1 VQLLIELRKGL
12 YSVGAFYIL
21 YFVLLVLMEA
31 IDVLIKYWGHTQFRL
46 KQEEIIKQ
54 VIDKKD
60 ILALLP
66 TGGGKSICYQV
77 PALMQEGI
85 CLVISPLIALMDDQ
99 VRFLKSKGI
108 KSVAITSGMHYNDI
122 DTALTNCIYGGVK
135 FLYLSPERLQNELVQ
150 TRIKEMKINLITVDE
165 AHCISEWGHNFRP
178 AYRHISEI
186 RELIPE
192 TPVLALTATA
202 TASVIDDI
210 QDNLDFKEHNLIQS
224 SFIRE
229 NLSYVV
235 DNVEDKKSRLLK
247 LVDKIKSSVIVYV
260 GSRKA
265 AKEITEFLIAN
276 NYSANYY
283 HGGLAAK
290 TRTERQESWTKNQTR
305 IMVATNAFGMGIDK
319 ADVKLVVHME
329 LPSTIEA
336 YFQEAGRAGRNGEQ
350 AYAFLLANKSDVK
363 KQQDLLKLRYP
374 SIAEIKQVYQQL
386 ANYFQLAE
394 NVLPEDPIS
403 FDIINF
409 GERYKMSNLKVYNIL
424 KYLEKE
430 EQIKL
435 SDAIHSPSKLMIK
448 VSNAELYKFQIA
460 NKYYDNLLKLL
471 LRSYANLF
479 YNYVIINEQEIA
491 TRFNVPI
498 EEILRLLNKLVQL
511 EIVKYSP
518 KNNNSQITYL
528 KARKDT
534 EKLYLDENKWE
545 ERKKYEQEKLD
556 KITNY
561 ISDKENCRSKML
573 LHYFGEQESNKC
585 GKCDFCIN
593 EKRQKIK
600 DTEYQKIKNEM
611 QGVLED
617 KELTIEEI
625 CVLMPN
631 YREQQLISIIQ
642 YLFDNDKI
650 GKFGNKYQWKSN

>member
-1 VQLLIELRKGL
+1 
-12 YSVGAFYIL
+12 
-21 YFVLLVLMEA
+21 MDA

-46 KQEEIIKQ
+46 KQQEIIKQ

-60 ILALLP
+60 TLALLP

-108 KSVAITSGMHYNDI
+108 KSIAITSGMHYNEI

-150 TRIKEMKINLITVDE
+150 TRIKEMNINLITVDE

-186 RELIPE
+186 REIIPD
-192 TPVLALTATA
+192 TPVLALSATA
-202 TASVIDDI
+202 TSSVIDDI
-210 QDNLDFKEHNLIQS
+210 QNNLNFKEHNLIQS

-235 DNVEDKKSRLLK
+235 DNVEDKKLRLLK
-247 LVDKIKSSVIVYV
+247 LVDKIKSSVIIYV

-265 AKEITEFLIAN
+265 AKEITNFLLNN

-283 HGGLAAK
+283 HGGLEAK
-290 TRTERQESWTKNQTR
+290 VRTERQESWTQNQTR

-319 ADVKLVVHME
+319 PDVKLVVHLE

-336 YFQEAGRAGRNGEQ
+336 YFQEAGRAGRDGKQ
-350 AYAFLLANKSDVK
+350 AYAFLLANKGDVK
-363 KQQDLLKLRYP
+363 KQQDLLTLRYP
-374 SIAEIKQVYQQL
+374 SISEIKTVYQNL

-394 NVLPEDPIS
+394 NELPEQAIS
-403 FDIINF
+403 FDMVIF
-409 GERYKMSNLKVYNIL
+409 TERYKMSSLKLYNIL

-430 EQIKL
+430 EYIKL
-435 SDAIHSPSKLMIK
+435 SEAIHSPSKLTIK

-460 NKYYDNLLKLL
+460 NKYYDNFLKLL

-491 TRFNVPI
+491 KRFNVNN
-498 EEILRLLNKLVQL
+498 EEVVRLLNKLVQL
-511 EIVKYSP
+511 EIVKYAP

-534 EKLYLDENKWE
+534 EKLYLAEKKWE
-545 ERKKYEQEKLD
+545 ERKKYEQEKLN

-561 ISDKENCRSKML
+561 IIDKDSCRSRLL
-573 LHYFGEQESNKC
+573 LHYFGETESNKC
-585 GKCDFCIN
+585 GKCDYCIN

-600 DTEYQKIKNEM
+600 ESEYKEITNK
-611 QGVLED
+611 LEIFLKD

-631 YREQQLISIIQ
+631 YNEHQLISIIQ
-642 YLFDNDKI
+642 YLFDNEI
-650 GKFGNKYQWKSN
+650 VSKFGNKYQWKSIK

>member
-1 VQLLIELRKGL
+1 
-12 YSVGAFYIL
+12 
-21 YFVLLVLMEA
+21 MDA

-46 KQEEIIKQ
+46 KQQEIIKQ
-54 VIDKKD
+54 VIHKKD
-60 ILALLP
+60 TLALLP

-108 KSVAITSGMHYNDI
+108 KSIAITSGMHYNEI

-150 TRIKEMKINLITVDE
+150 TRIKEMNINLITVDE

-186 RELIPE
+186 REIIPD
-192 TPVLALTATA
+192 TPVLALSATA
-202 TASVIDDI
+202 TTSVIDDI
-210 QDNLDFKEHNLIQS
+210 QNNLNFKEHNLIQS
-224 SFIRE
+224 SFVRE

-247 LVDKIKSSVIVYV
+247 LVDKIKSSVIIYV

-265 AKEITEFLIAN
+265 AKEITNFLLNN

-290 TRTERQESWTKNQTR
+290 VRTERQESWTQNQTR

-319 ADVKLVVHME
+319 PDVKLVVHLE

-336 YFQEAGRAGRNGEQ
+336 YFQEAGRAGRDGKQ
-350 AYAFLLANKSDVK
+350 AYAFLLANKGDVK
-363 KQQDLLKLRYP
+363 KQQDLLTLRYP
-374 SIAEIKQVYQQL
+374 SISEIKTVYQNL

-394 NVLPEDPIS
+394 NELPEQAIS
-403 FDIINF
+403 FNMKDF
-409 GERYKMSNLKVYNIL
+409 TERYNMSSLKVYNML

-430 EQIKL
+430 EYIRL
-435 SDAIHSPSKLMIK
+435 SEAIHSPSKLTIK

-460 NKYYDNLLKLL
+460 NKYYDNFLKLL

-479 YNYVIINEQEIA
+479 YNYVIVNEQEIA
-491 TRFNVPI
+491 NRFNVTN
-498 EEILRLLNKLVQL
+498 EEVVRLLNKLVQL
-511 EIVKYSP
+511 EIVKYAP

-534 EKLYLDENKWE
+534 EKLYLAEKKWE
-545 ERKKYEQEKLD
+545 ERKKYEQEKLN

-561 ISDKENCRSKML
+561 IIDKDSCRSRLL
-573 LHYFGEQESNKC
+573 LHYFGETESNKC

-593 EKRQKIK
+593 EKREKIK
-600 DTEYQKIKNEM
+600 ESEYKEITNK
-611 QGVLED
+611 LEIFLKD

-631 YREQQLISIIQ
+631 YHEQQLISIIQ
-642 YLFDNDKI
+642 YLFDNDRV
-650 GKFGNKYQWKSN
+650 GKFGNKYQWKSNK

>member
-1 VQLLIELRKGL
+1 
-12 YSVGAFYIL
+12 
-21 YFVLLVLMEA
+21 MEA
-31 IDVLIKYWGHTQFRL
+31 VDVLIKYWGHTQFRL

-54 VIDKKD
+54 VIEKRDT
-60 ILALLP
+60 LALLP

-85 CLVISPLIALMDDQ
+85 CLVISPLIALMEDQ

-108 KSVAITSGMHYNDI
+108 KSVSITSGMHYNDI
-122 DTALTNCIYGGVK
+122 DTALTNCIYGGIK

-150 TRIKEMKINLITVDE
+150 TRIKEMNINLITIDE

-186 RELIPE
+186 REIVPE
-192 TPVLALTATA
+192 IPVLALTATA
-202 TASVIDDI
+202 TSSVIADI
-210 QDNLDFKEHNLIQS
+210 QDNLNFKEHNLIQS
-224 SFIRE
+224 SFVRE

-235 DNVEDKKSRLLK
+235 DNTEDKKTRLLK
-247 LVDKIKSSVIVYV
+247 LVNKIKSSVIVYV

-265 AKEITEFLIAN
+265 AKEITDFLINN

-319 ADVKLVVHME
+319 PDVKLVVHLE
-329 LPSTIEA
+329 LPATIEA
-336 YFQEAGRAGRNGEQ
+336 YFQEAGRAGRDGNQ
-350 AYAFLLANKSDVK
+350 AYAFLLANKTDVK

-374 SIAEIKQVYQQL
+374 SIKEIKEVYQQL
-386 ANYFQLAE
+386 ANHFQLAE
-394 NVLPEDPIS
+394 NVLPEEAIS
-403 FDIINF
+403 FDIVAF
-409 GERYKMSNLKVYNIL
+409 SERYKTSNLKVYNML

-435 SDAIHSPSKLMIK
+435 SDAIHTPSKLMMK
-448 VSNAELYKFQIA
+448 VSNAQLYKFQIA
-460 NKYYDNLLKLL
+460 NKYYDNFLKLL

-479 YNYVIINEQEIA
+479 YNFVIINEQEIA
-491 TRFNVPI
+491 NRFNVTI
-498 EEILRLLNKLVQL
+498 DEVVRLLNKLVQL

-534 EKLYLDENKWE
+534 EKLYLGERKWE
-545 ERKKYEQEKLD
+545 ERKKYEQEKLE

-561 ISDKENCRSKML
+561 ISDKGTCRSKLL
-573 LHYFGEQESNKC
+573 LHYFGEKESEQC
-585 GKCDFCIN
+585 GKCDYCIK

-600 DTEYQKIKNEM
+600 EAEYQKITSSLKEI
-611 QGVLED
+611 LIE

-625 CVLMPN
+625 CTLLPKTD
-631 YREQQLISIIQ
+631 EKQLITIIQ
-642 YLFDNDKI
+642 YLFDNDRV

>member
-1 VQLLIELRKGL
+1 
-12 YSVGAFYIL
+12 
-21 YFVLLVLMEA
+21 MDA

-46 KQEEIIKQ
+46 KQQEIIKQ

-60 ILALLP
+60 TLALLP

-108 KSVAITSGMHYNDI
+108 KSIAITSGMYYNEI

-150 TRIKEMKINLITVDE
+150 TRIKEMNINLITVDE

-186 RELIPE
+186 REIIPD
-192 TPVLALTATA
+192 TPVLALSATA
-202 TASVIDDI
+202 TSSVIDDI
-210 QDNLDFKEHNLIQS
+210 QNNLNFKKHNLIQS
-224 SFIRE
+224 SFTRE

-235 DNVEDKKSRLLK
+235 DNVEDKKLRLLK
-247 LVDKIKSSVIVYV
+247 LVDKIKSSVIIYV

-265 AKEITEFLIAN
+265 AKEITNFLLNN

-283 HGGLAAK
+283 HGGLAVK
-290 TRTERQESWTKNQTR
+290 VRTERQESWTQNQTR

-319 ADVKLVVHME
+319 PDVKLVVHLE

-336 YFQEAGRAGRNGEQ
+336 YFQEAGRAGRDGKQ
-350 AYAFLLANKSDVK
+350 AYAFLLANKGDVK
-363 KQQDLLKLRYP
+363 KQQDLLTLRYP
-374 SIAEIKQVYQQL
+374 SISEIKTVYQNL

-394 NVLPEDPIS
+394 NELPEQAIS
-403 FDIINF
+403 FDMIDF
-409 GERYKMSNLKVYNIL
+409 TERYKMSNLKLYNML

-430 EQIKL
+430 EYIKL
-435 SDAIHSPSKLMIK
+435 SEAIHSPSKLMIK

-460 NKYYDNLLKLL
+460 NKYYDNFLKLL

-491 TRFNVPI
+491 NRFNVNN
-498 EEILRLLNKLVQL
+498 EEVVRLLNKLVQL
-511 EIVKYSP
+511 EIVKYAP

-534 EKLYLDENKWE
+534 EKLYLAEKKWE
-545 ERKKYEQEKLD
+545 ERKKYEQEKLN

-561 ISDKENCRSKML
+561 IIDKDSCRSRL
-573 LHYFGEQESNKC
+573 LLYYFGEQESNKC
-585 GKCDFCIN
+585 GKCDYCIN

-600 DTEYQKIKNEM
+600 ESEYKEITSK
-611 QGVLED
+611 LEIFLKD

-631 YREQQLISIIQ
+631 YHEQQLISIIQ
-642 YLFDNDKI
+642 YLFDNELV
-650 GKFGNKYQWKSN
+650 GKYGNKYQWKSNK

>member
-1 VQLLIELRKGL
+1 
-12 YSVGAFYIL
+12 
-21 YFVLLVLMEA
+21 MDA

-46 KQEEIIKQ
+46 KQQEIIKQ

-60 ILALLP
+60 TLALLP

-108 KSVAITSGMHYNDI
+108 KSIAITSGMHYNEI

-150 TRIKEMKINLITVDE
+150 TRIKEMNINLITVDE

-186 RELIPE
+186 REIIPD
-192 TPVLALTATA
+192 TPVLALSATA
-202 TASVIDDI
+202 TTSVIDDI
-210 QDNLDFKEHNLIQS
+210 QNNLDFKEHNLIQS
-224 SFIRE
+224 SFVRE

-247 LVDKIKSSVIVYV
+247 LVDKIKSSVIIYV

-265 AKEITEFLIAN
+265 AKEITNFLLNN

-290 TRTERQESWTKNQTR
+290 VRTERQESWTQNQTR

-319 ADVKLVVHME
+319 PDVKLVVHLE

-336 YFQEAGRAGRNGEQ
+336 YFQEAGRAGRDGKQ
-350 AYAFLLANKSDVK
+350 AYAFLLANKGDVK
-363 KQQDLLKLRYP
+363 KQQDLLTLRYP
-374 SIAEIKQVYQQL
+374 SISEIKTVYQNL

-394 NVLPEDPIS
+394 NELPEQAIS
-403 FDIINF
+403 FNMKDF
-409 GERYKMSNLKVYNIL
+409 TERYNMSSLKVYNML

-430 EQIKL
+430 EYIRL
-435 SDAIHSPSKLMIK
+435 SEAIHSPSKLTIK

-460 NKYYDNLLKLL
+460 NKYYDNFLKLL

-491 TRFNVPI
+491 NRFNVTT
-498 EEILRLLNKLVQL
+498 EEVVRLLNKLVQL
-511 EIVKYSP
+511 EIVKYAP

-534 EKLYLDENKWE
+534 EKLYLAEKKWE
-545 ERKKYEQEKLD
+545 ERKKYEQEKLN

-561 ISDKENCRSKML
+561 IIDKDSCRSRLL
-573 LHYFGEQESNKC
+573 LHYFGETESNKC

-593 EKRQKIK
+593 EKREKIK
-600 DTEYQKIKNEM
+600 DSKYKEITNK
-611 QGVLED
+611 LEIFLKD

-631 YREQQLISIIQ
+631 YHEQQLISIIQ
-642 YLFDNDKI
+642 YLFDNDRV
-650 GKFGNKYQWKSN
+650 GKFGNKYQWKSNK

>member
-1 VQLLIELRKGL
+1 
-12 YSVGAFYIL
+12 
-21 YFVLLVLMEA
+21 MEA
-31 IDVLIKYWGHTQFRL
+31 VDVLIKYWGHTQFRL

-54 VIDKKD
+54 VIEKRDT
-60 ILALLP
+60 LALLP

-85 CLVISPLIALMDDQ
+85 CLVISPLIALMEDQ

-108 KSVAITSGMHYNDI
+108 KSVSITSGMHYNDI
-122 DTALTNCIYGGVK
+122 DTALTNCIYGGIK

-150 TRIKEMKINLITVDE
+150 TRIKEMNINLITVDE

-186 RELIPE
+186 REIVPDI
-192 TPVLALTATA
+192 PVLALTATA
-202 TASVIDDI
+202 TSSVITDI
-210 QDNLDFKEHNLIQS
+210 QDNLNFKEHNLIQS
-224 SFIRE
+224 SFVRE

-235 DNVEDKKSRLLK
+235 DNTEDKKTRLLK
-247 LVDKIKSSVIVYV
+247 LVNKIKSSVIVYV

-265 AKEITEFLIAN
+265 AKEITEFLINN

-319 ADVKLVVHME
+319 PDVKLVVHLE
-329 LPSTIEA
+329 LPATIEA
-336 YFQEAGRAGRNGEQ
+336 YFQEAGRAGRDGNQ
-350 AYAFLLANKSDVK
+350 AYAFLLANKTDVK
-363 KQQDLLKLRYP
+363 KQQDLLTLRYP
-374 SIAEIKQVYQQL
+374 SIKEIKEVYQQL
-386 ANYFQLAE
+386 ANHFQLAE
-394 NVLPEDPIS
+394 NVLPEEAIS
-403 FDIINF
+403 FDIVAF
-409 GERYKMSNLKVYNIL
+409 SERYKTSNLKVYNML

-435 SDAIHSPSKLMIK
+435 SDAIHTPSKLMMK
-448 VSNAELYKFQIA
+448 VSNAQLYKFQIA
-460 NKYYDNLLKLL
+460 NKYYDNFLKLL

-491 TRFNVPI
+491 NRFNVTI
-498 EEILRLLNKLVQL
+498 DEVVRLLNKLVQL

-534 EKLYLDENKWE
+534 EKLYLGERKWE
-545 ERKKYEQEKLD
+545 ERKKYEQEKLE

-561 ISDKENCRSKML
+561 ISDKGTCRSKLL
-573 LHYFGEQESNKC
+573 LHYFGEKESEQC
-585 GKCDFCIN
+585 GKCDYCIK

-600 DTEYQKIKNEM
+600 KAEYQKITSSLKEI
-611 QGVLED
+611 LIE

-625 CVLMPN
+625 CTLLPKTD
-631 YREQQLISIIQ
+631 EKQLITIIQ
-642 YLFDNDKI
+642 YLFDNDRV

>member
-1 VQLLIELRKGL
+1 
-12 YSVGAFYIL
+12 
-21 YFVLLVLMEA
+21 MDA

-46 KQEEIIKQ
+46 KQLEIIKQ

-60 ILALLP
+60 TLALLP

-150 TRIKEMKINLITVDE
+150 TRIKEMNINLITVDE

-186 RELIPE
+186 REIIPDVS
-192 TPVLALTATA
+192 VLALTATA
-202 TASVIDDI
+202 TASVIEDI
-210 QDNLDFKEHNLIQS
+210 QNNLDFKENNLIQS

-235 DNVEDKKSRLLK
+235 DNVEDKKLRLLK
-247 LVDKIKSSVIVYV
+247 LVEKIKSSVIVYV
-260 GSRKA
+260 GSRKM
-265 AKEITEFLIAN
+265 AKDITDFLIRN

-283 HGGLAAK
+283 HGGLTAK

-329 LPSTIEA
+329 LPSTTEA
-336 YFQEAGRAGRNGEQ
+336 YFQEAGRAGRNGQQ
-350 AYAFLLANKSDVK
+350 AYAFLLANNSDIK

-374 SIAEIKQVYQQL
+374 SIDEIKETYQKL
-386 ANYFQLAE
+386 ANYLQIAE
-394 NVLPEDPIS
+394 NVLPSEALE
-403 FDIINF
+403 FDIVNF
-409 GERYKMSNLKVYNIL
+409 GERYKISNLKVYNIL

-430 EQIKL
+430 EHLKL
-435 SDAIHSPSKLMIK
+435 SDAVHSPSKLMVII
-448 VSNAELYKFQIA
+448 SNANLYKFQIA
-460 NKYYDNLLKLL
+460 NRYYDSFIKLL

-479 YNYVIINEQEIA
+479 NNYVIINEAEIA
-491 TRFNVPI
+491 NRFNISVD
-498 EEILRLLNKLVQL
+498 EIKRLLEKLVQL
-511 EIVKYSP
+511 EIVKYLP
-518 KNNNSQITYL
+518 KNNNGQITYL
-528 KARKDT
+528 KERKDI
-534 EKLYLDENKWE
+534 EFLYLDEKKWE
-545 ERKKYEQEKLD
+545 NRKQYEEEKLL
-556 KITNY
+556 KISNY
-561 ISDKENCRSKML
+561 ITDKKECRSKLL
-573 LHYFGEQESNKC
+573 LHYFGEKESEQC
-585 GKCDFCIN
+585 GKCDFCIY

-600 DTEYQKIKNEM
+600 EVEYQKITNQLAEI
-611 QGVLED
+611 LEN

-625 CVLMPN
+625 CTSLPSIN
-631 YREQQLISIIQ
+631 EQQIINIIQ
-642 YLFDNDKI
+642 FLFDNDKV

>member
-1 VQLLIELRKGL
+1 
-12 YSVGAFYIL
+12 
-21 YFVLLVLMEA
+21 MDA

-46 KQEEIIKQ
+46 KQQEIIKQ
-54 VIDKKD
+54 VIHKKD
-60 ILALLP
+60 TLALLP

-108 KSVAITSGMHYNDI
+108 KSIAITSGMHYNEI

-150 TRIKEMKINLITVDE
+150 TRIKEMNINLITVDE

-186 RELIPE
+186 REIIPD
-192 TPVLALTATA
+192 TPVLALSATA
-202 TASVIDDI
+202 TNSVIVDI
-210 QDNLDFKEHNLIQS
+210 QNNLDFKEHNLIQS
-224 SFIRE
+224 SFVRE

-247 LVDKIKSSVIVYV
+247 LVDKIKSSVIIYV

-265 AKEITEFLIAN
+265 AKEITNFLLNN

-290 TRTERQESWTKNQTR
+290 ARTERQESWTQNQTR

-319 ADVKLVVHME
+319 PDVKLVVHLE
-329 LPSTIEA
+329 LPSSIEA
-336 YFQEAGRAGRNGEQ
+336 YFQEAGRAGRDGKQ
-350 AYAFLLANKSDVK
+350 AYAFLLANKGDVK
-363 KQQDLLKLRYP
+363 KQQDLLTLRYP
-374 SIAEIKQVYQQL
+374 SITEIKTVYQNL

-394 NVLPEDPIS
+394 NELPEQAIS
-403 FDIINF
+403 FDMVNF
-409 GERYKMSNLKVYNIL
+409 TERYKMSSLKVYNML

-430 EQIKL
+430 EHIKL
-435 SDAIHSPSKLMIK
+435 SEAIHSPSKLTIK
-448 VSNAELYKFQIA
+448 MSNAELYKFQIA
-460 NKYYDNLLKLL
+460 NKYYDNFLKLL
-471 LRSYANLF
+471 LRSYTNLF

-491 TRFNVPI
+491 NRFNVTN
-498 EEILRLLNKLVQL
+498 EEVVRLLNKLVQL
-511 EIVKYSP
+511 EIVKYAP

-528 KARKDT
+528 KVRKDT
-534 EKLYLDENKWE
+534 EKLYLAEKKWE

-561 ISDKENCRSKML
+561 IIDKGSCRSKLL
-573 LHYFGEQESNKC
+573 LHYFGEQESEKC

-600 DTEYQKIKNEM
+600 ESEYKEITNK
-611 QGVLED
+611 LEEFLKD

-631 YREQQLISIIQ
+631 YHEQQLISIIQ
-642 YLFDNDKI
+642 YLFDNELV
-650 GKFGNKYQWKSN
+650 GKYGNKYQWKSNK

>member
-1 VQLLIELRKGL
+1 
-12 YSVGAFYIL
+12 
-21 YFVLLVLMEA
+21 MDA

-46 KQEEIIKQ
+46 KQLEIIKQ

-60 ILALLP
+60 TLALLP

-108 KSVAITSGMHYNDI
+108 KSIAITSGMHYNEI

-150 TRIKEMKINLITVDE
+150 TRINEMNINLITVDE

-186 RELIPE
+186 REIIPE
-192 TPVLALTATA
+192 TPVLALSATA
-202 TASVIDDI
+202 TTSVIDDI
-210 QDNLDFKEHNLIQS
+210 QNNLDFKEHNLIQS
-224 SFIRE
+224 SFVRK

-247 LVDKIKSSVIVYV
+247 LVDKIKSSVIIYV
-260 GSRKA
+260 GTRKA
-265 AKEITEFLIAN
+265 AREITNFLLNN

-290 TRTERQESWTKNQTR
+290 IRTERQESWTQNQTR
-305 IMVATNAFGMGIDK
+305 IMIATSAFGMGIDK
-319 ADVKLVVHME
+319 PDVKLVVHLE

-336 YFQEAGRAGRNGEQ
+336 YFQEAGRAGRDGKQ
-350 AYAFLLANKSDVK
+350 AYAFLLANKGDVK
-363 KQQDLLKLRYP
+363 KQQNLLTLRYP
-374 SIAEIKQVYQQL
+374 PISEIKTVYQNL

-394 NVLPEDPIS
+394 NELPEQAIS
-403 FDIINF
+403 FDMIDF
-409 GERYKMSNLKVYNIL
+409 TERYKMSNLKVYNML

-430 EQIKL
+430 EYIKL
-435 SDAIHSPSKLMIK
+435 SEAIHSPSKLTII
-448 VSNAELYKFQIA
+448 VSNSELYKFQIS
-460 NKYYDNLLKLL
+460 NKYYDNFLKLL

-491 TRFNVPI
+491 KRFNVNN
-498 EEILRLLNKLVQL
+498 EEVVRLLNKLVQL
-511 EIVKYSP
+511 EIVKYAP
-518 KNNNSQITYL
+518 KNNNSQITYI

-534 EKLYLDENKWE
+534 EKLYLAEKKWE

-561 ISDKENCRSKML
+561 IIDKDSCRSRLL
-573 LHYFGEQESNKC
+573 LHYFGETQSNKC
-585 GKCDFCIN
+585 GKCDYCIN
-593 EKRQKIK
+593 EKRKKIK
-600 DTEYQKIKNEM
+600 ETEYKEITNK
-611 QGVLED
+611 LEKFLKD

-631 YREQQLISIIQ
+631 YNEQQLISIIQ
-642 YLFDNDKI
+642 YLFDNDRVR
-650 GKFGNKYQWKSN
+650 KFGNKYQWKSNK

>member
-1 VQLLIELRKGL
+1 
-12 YSVGAFYIL
+12 
-21 YFVLLVLMEA
+21 MDA

-46 KQEEIIKQ
+46 KQQEIIKQ
-54 VIDKKD
+54 VIHKKD
-60 ILALLP
+60 TLALLP

-108 KSVAITSGMHYNDI
+108 KSIAITSGMHYNEI

-150 TRIKEMKINLITVDE
+150 TRIKEMNINLITVDE

-186 RELIPE
+186 REIIPD
-192 TPVLALTATA
+192 TPVLALSATA
-202 TASVIDDI
+202 TTSVIDDI
-210 QDNLDFKEHNLIQS
+210 QNNLDFKEHNLIQS
-224 SFIRE
+224 SFVRE

-247 LVDKIKSSVIVYV
+247 LVDKIKSSVIIYV

-265 AKEITEFLIAN
+265 AKEITNFLLNN

-290 TRTERQESWTKNQTR
+290 VRTERQESWTQNQTR

-319 ADVKLVVHME
+319 PDVKLVVHLE

-336 YFQEAGRAGRNGEQ
+336 YFQEAGRAGRDGKQ
-350 AYAFLLANKSDVK
+350 AYAFLLANKGDVK
-363 KQQDLLKLRYP
+363 KQQDLLTLRYP
-374 SIAEIKQVYQQL
+374 SISEIKTVYQNL

-394 NVLPEDPIS
+394 NELPEQAIS
-403 FDIINF
+403 FDMVIF
-409 GERYKMSNLKVYNIL
+409 TERYKISSLKVYNML

-430 EQIKL
+430 EYIRL
-435 SDAIHSPSKLMIK
+435 SEAIHSPSKLTIK

-460 NKYYDNLLKLL
+460 NKYYDNFLKLL
-471 LRSYANLF
+471 LRSYTNLF

-491 TRFNVPI
+491 NRFNVTT
-498 EEILRLLNKLVQL
+498 EEVVRLLNKLVQL
-511 EIVKYSP
+511 EIVKYAP

-534 EKLYLDENKWE
+534 EKLYLAEKKWE
-545 ERKKYEQEKLD
+545 ERKKYEQEKLN

-561 ISDKENCRSKML
+561 IIDKGSCRSRLL
-573 LHYFGEQESNKC
+573 LHYFGEQES
-585 GKCDFCIN
+585 
-593 EKRQKIK
+593 E
-600 DTEYQKIKNEM
+600 
-611 QGVLED
+611 
-617 KELTIEEI
+617 
-625 CVLMPN
+625 
-631 YREQQLISIIQ
+631 
-642 YLFDNDKI
+642 
-650 GKFGNKYQWKSN
+650 

>member
-1 VQLLIELRKGL
+1 
-12 YSVGAFYIL
+12 
-21 YFVLLVLMEA
+21 MDA

-46 KQEEIIKQ
+46 KQHEIIKQ

-60 ILALLP
+60 TLALLP

-108 KSVAITSGMHYNDI
+108 KSIAITSGMHYNEI

-150 TRIKEMKINLITVDE
+150 TRIKEMNINLITVDE

-186 RELIPE
+186 REIIPE
-192 TPVLALTATA
+192 TPILALSATS
-202 TASVIDDI
+202 TTSVIDDI
-210 QDNLDFKEHNLIQS
+210 QNNLDFKKHNLIQS
-224 SFIRE
+224 SFVRE
-229 NLSYVV
+229 NLSFVV

-247 LVDKIKSSVIVYV
+247 LVDKIKSSVIIYV

-265 AKEITEFLIAN
+265 AKEITNFLLIN
-276 NYSANYY
+276 NFSANYY

-290 TRTERQESWTKNQTR
+290 IRTERQESWTQNQTR

-319 ADVKLVVHME
+319 PDVKLVVHLE

-336 YFQEAGRAGRNGEQ
+336 YFQEAGRAGRDGKQ
-350 AYAFLLANKSDVK
+350 AYAFLLANKGDVK
-363 KQQDLLKLRYP
+363 KQQDLLTLRYP
-374 SIAEIKQVYQQL
+374 SISEIKTVYQNL

-394 NVLPEDPIS
+394 NELPEQAIS
-403 FDIINF
+403 FDMIDF
-409 GERYKMSNLKVYNIL
+409 TERYKMSNLKVYNML

-430 EQIKL
+430 EYIKI
-435 SDAIHSPSKLMIK
+435 SEAVHSSSKLTII
-448 VSNAELYKFQIA
+448 VSNSELYKFQIS
-460 NKYYDNLLKLL
+460 NKYYDNFLKLL

-491 TRFNVPI
+491 KRFNVNN
-498 EEILRLLNKLVQL
+498 EEVVRLLNKLVQL
-511 EIVKYSP
+511 EIVRYAP

-534 EKLYLDENKWE
+534 EKLYLAEKKWE
-545 ERKKYEQEKLD
+545 ERKKYEQEKLN

-561 ISDKENCRSKML
+561 IIDKDSCRSRLL
-573 LHYFGEQESNKC
+573 LHYFGEAESNKC
-585 GKCDFCIN
+585 GKCDYCIN

-600 DTEYQKIKNEM
+600 ESEYKKITNK
-611 QGVLED
+611 LEEFLKD

-631 YREQQLISIIQ
+631 YHVQQLISIIQ
-642 YLFDNDKI
+642 YLFDNELV
-650 GKFGNKYQWKSN
+650 GKYGNKYQWKSNK

>member
-1 VQLLIELRKGL
+1 
-12 YSVGAFYIL
+12 
-21 YFVLLVLMEA
+21 MDA

-46 KQEEIIKQ
+46 KQLEIIKQ

-60 ILALLP
+60 TLALLP

-108 KSVAITSGMHYNDI
+108 KSIAITSGMHYNEI

-150 TRIKEMKINLITVDE
+150 TRIKEMNINLITVDE

-186 RELIPE
+186 REIIPD
-192 TPVLALTATA
+192 TPVLALSVTATS
-202 TASVIDDI
+202 SVIDDI
-210 QDNLDFKEHNLIQS
+210 QNNLNFKEHNLIQS
-224 SFIRE
+224 SFTRK

-247 LVDKIKSSVIVYV
+247 LVDKIKSSVIIYV
-260 GSRKA
+260 GTRKA
-265 AKEITEFLIAN
+265 AKEITNFLLNN

-290 TRTERQESWTKNQTR
+290 IRTERQESWTQNQTR
-305 IMVATNAFGMGIDK
+305 IMIATSAFGMGIDK
-319 ADVKLVVHME
+319 PDVKLVVHLE

-336 YFQEAGRAGRNGEQ
+336 YFQEAGRAGRDGKQ
-350 AYAFLLANKSDVK
+350 AYAFLLANKGDVK
-363 KQQDLLKLRYP
+363 KQQNLLTLRYP
-374 SIAEIKQVYQQL
+374 PISEIKTVYQNL

-394 NVLPEDPIS
+394 NELPEQAIS
-403 FDIINF
+403 FDMIDF
-409 GERYKMSNLKVYNIL
+409 TERYKMSNLKVYNML

-430 EQIKL
+430 EYIKL
-435 SDAIHSPSKLMIK
+435 SEAIHSPSKLTII
-448 VSNAELYKFQIA
+448 VSNSELYKFQIS
-460 NKYYDNLLKLL
+460 NKYYDNFLKLL

-491 TRFNVPI
+491 KRFNVNN
-498 EEILRLLNKLVQL
+498 EEVVRLLNKLVQL
-511 EIVKYSP
+511 EIVKYAP
-518 KNNNSQITYL
+518 KNNNSQITYI

-534 EKLYLDENKWE
+534 EKLYLAEKKWE

-561 ISDKENCRSKML
+561 IIDKDSCRSRLL
-573 LHYFGEQESNKC
+573 LHYFGETQSNKC
-585 GKCDFCIN
+585 GKCDYCIN
-593 EKRQKIK
+593 EKRKKIK
-600 DTEYQKIKNEM
+600 ETEYKEITNK
-611 QGVLED
+611 LEKFLKD

-631 YREQQLISIIQ
+631 YNEQQLISIIQ
-642 YLFDNDKI
+642 YLFDNDRVR
-650 GKFGNKYQWKSN
+650 KFGNKYQWKSNK

>member
-1 VQLLIELRKGL
+1 
-12 YSVGAFYIL
+12 
-21 YFVLLVLMEA
+21 MDA

-46 KQEEIIKQ
+46 KQQEIIKQ

-60 ILALLP
+60 TLALLP

-108 KSVAITSGMHYNDI
+108 KSIAITSGMHYNEI

-150 TRIKEMKINLITVDE
+150 TRIKEMNINLITVDE

-186 RELIPE
+186 REIIPD
-192 TPVLALTATA
+192 TPVLALSATA
-202 TASVIDDI
+202 TTSVIDDI
-210 QDNLDFKEHNLIQS
+210 QNNLDFKEHNLIQS
-224 SFIRE
+224 SFVRE

-247 LVDKIKSSVIVYV
+247 LVDKIKSSVIIYV

-265 AKEITEFLIAN
+265 AKEITNFLLNN

-290 TRTERQESWTKNQTR
+290 VRTERQESWTQNQTR

-319 ADVKLVVHME
+319 PDVKLVVHLE

-336 YFQEAGRAGRNGEQ
+336 YFQEAGRAGRDGKQ
-350 AYAFLLANKSDVK
+350 AYAFLLANKGDVK
-363 KQQDLLKLRYP
+363 KQQDLLTLRYP
-374 SIAEIKQVYQQL
+374 SISEIKTVYQNL

-394 NVLPEDPIS
+394 NELPEQAIS
-403 FDIINF
+403 FNMIDF
-409 GERYKMSNLKVYNIL
+409 TERYNMSSLKVYNML

-430 EQIKL
+430 EYIRL
-435 SDAIHSPSKLMIK
+435 SEAIHSPSKLTIK

-460 NKYYDNLLKLL
+460 NKYYDNFLKLL

-491 TRFNVPI
+491 NRFNVTN
-498 EEILRLLNKLVQL
+498 EEVVRLLNKLVQL
-511 EIVKYSP
+511 EIVKYAP

-534 EKLYLDENKWE
+534 EKLYLAEKKWE
-545 ERKKYEQEKLD
+545 ERKKYEQEKLN

-561 ISDKENCRSKML
+561 IIDKDSCRSRLL
-573 LHYFGEQESNKC
+573 LHYFGEQESEKC
-585 GKCDFCIN
+585 GKCDYCIN

-600 DTEYQKIKNEM
+600 ESEYKEITNK
-611 QGVLED
+611 LEIFLKD

-631 YREQQLISIIQ
+631 YHEHQLISIIQ
-642 YLFDNDKI
+642 YLFDNEI
-650 GKFGNKYQWKSN
+650 VGKFGNKYQWKSNK